1 MNHHDKMRV
10 LFVCIG
16 NACRSPMG
24 EAIAAKDAAD
34 VIESSSAGLY
44 PMGMIPEMTQTTLER
59 NGYSVNGLRSKGLPE
74 IVPGE
79 VDLVINLS
87 GYERAQAL
95 EKFVRVE
102 NWGVSDPYGA
112 DEATYQ
118 RILEQIRERVK
129 NLAQRLRK
137 RAPRGGLRA
146 AEETKCDASKPVF
159 RRKIT

>member
-1 MNHHDKMRV
+1 MNHHDKTRV

-24 EAIAAKDAAD
+24 EAVAAKDAAD

-59 NGYSVNGLRSKGLPE
+59 NGYSANGLRSKGLPE
-74 IVPGE
+74 IVPAD

-87 GYERAQAL
+87 GYERARAL
-95 EKFVRVE
+95 EKFVQVE
-102 NWGVSDPYGA
+102 NWEVSDPCGA

-129 NLAQRLRK
+129 ILAQRLRK
-137 RAPRGGLRA
+137 EQRA
-146 AEETKCDASKPVF
+146 AV
-159 RRKIT
+159 